1 LNNSTK
7 VQPIKLKFG
16 IYVVHLLP
24 FFSKKS
30 LSNLVTRL
38 MRYGSAKT
46 TPGFSMNCAAG
57 KNVGRFCFLNN
68 STKVQPIKLK
78 FGSHVVHPLP
88 FFSKKHLSNLVTWL
102 MRNDPTKTT
111 PGFDCNA
118 CDLYGELQSEKK
130 LVCANHMKSQES
142 HEITINQAET

>member
-16 IYVVHLLP
+16 IYVVHLLT

-30 LSNLVTRL
+30 LSILVTWL
-38 MRYGSAKT
+38 MRNDPTKT

-57 KNVGRFCFLNN
+57 KNVGQFCFSNN

-78 FGSHVVHPLP
+78 LGSHVVHPLS
-88 FFSKKHLSNLVTWL
+88 FFSKNICRIWSL
-102 MRNDPTKTT
+102 
-111 PGFDCNA
+111 G
-118 CDLYGELQSEKK
+118 
-130 LVCANHMKSQES
+130 
-142 HEITINQAET
+142 